1 MNNRDYSDIPTDV
14 LQRNVDKRIERLEEE
29 YKKQNSGDDVQKM
42 SMQQS
47 IDERISRLEEEY
59 KTQNND
65 SKKRQQQIRVL
76 KEYRDYYENMKH
88 SNGMHM

>member
-1 MNNRDYSDIPTDV
+1 
-14 LQRNVDKRIERLEEE
+14 
-29 YKKQNSGDDVQKM
+29 M

-59 KTQNND
+59 RTQSND
-65 SKKRQQQIRVL
+65 SQKRQQQIRVL
-76 KEYRDYYENMKH
+76 KEYRDYYESMKR